1 MRKEKPGKD
10 PVSMALTNFC
20 RANLGHREA
29 RRRVVRWQKVRG
41 GGLGGAGRAKTM
53 IGKRKGLGSCVLW
66 EALPSPRTVKLLK
79 AKRSLKP
86 GGDPGGPW

>member
-1 MRKEKPGKD
+1 
-10 PVSMALTNFC
+10 MALMNFC

-29 RRRVVRWQKVRG
+29 RRRMVRWQKVRG
-41 GGLGGAGRAKTM
+41 GGVGGAGTALCPKTV
-53 IGKRKGLGSCVLW
+53 IGKRKGLEGCILW
-66 EALPSPRTVKLLK
+66 DALPSPRTVKLLK